1 MTELERW
8 MDDHPPLADALTAVE
23 TAALRQKVLARRPK
37 LHALRG
43 WRLVAAAAALCLVAA
58 GAVVLGLFHPMSAA
72 NETNALVQ
80 KYGEVLDEP
89 LTAEINGR
97 TVSVKA
103 LLRGENTVLHADA
116 ALLGRAVENLLNN
129 AARHNAPGVHITLA
143 AVLRENALELT
154 VADDGAGYPAAPFAL
169 LGGT

>member
-8 MDDHPPLADALTAVE
+8 MNDHPPLADALTAEE

-37 LHALRG
+37 PRVLRG
-43 WRLVAAAAALCLVAA
+43 WRLAAAAAALCLVAA

-89 LTAEINGR
+89 LTAEINGH
-97 TVSVKA
+97 TVSVKGRCCA
-103 LLRGENTVLHADA
+103 TRTRCGCCTMLIMHKGLSRGIWCGVPQTSPSS
-116 ALLGRAVENLLNN
+116 RP
-129 AARHNAPGVHITLA
+129 RKAP
-143 AVLRENALELT
+143 LT
-154 VADDGAGYPAAPFAL
+154 NGC
-169 LGGT
+169 TQ